1 MKKLLLLS
9 SLAMATLGV
18 NAATLIDGLYYELS
32 GNSATVVAT
41 QSPDVTY
48 TGDIVIPSTVTSDGN
63 TYTITAIGRGAFEY
77 STVTSVTF
85 PDDQLI
91 TVNAYAF
98 DTETIKYLKLGN
110 QTDLQGNAVSVYC
123 SGLTDIYCT
132 ASTTIPAITGAAV
145 ASSIRPQITLHLP
158 ATNEPT
164 VLARKYTTAGWTG
177 FRLII
182 YANQVEQDGLFYS
195 LNTTDKTATLL
206 SVYDTLQV
214 ANGQTTD
221 YHAFY
226 LNGPVTVPTTVTSQE
241 GEEYAVKTIGYGA
254 LWINN
259 GDFTSI
265 TLSEGITTIG
275 VETFYGLSKLTELY
289 LPSTL
294 TSMSTNDLTYSPN
307 VEKITCMA
315 VTPPAITS
323 TSFCADNYTKATL
336 YVPEQA
342 VEAYK
347 AADYWKNF
355 TNIEAVKIAAEN
367 VELSDENITLTKIG
381 DSYKLAY
388 TITPAGASDDI
399 TWSTSDPDVA
409 TVDNDGTVT
418 AVGDGT
424 CTITLTVGDLK
435 AECLVTVDTKV
446 PAESVTLSDT
456 DLTITEKD
464 GTHTLTYTVTPADTT
479 DPVSWS
485 SSNEA
490 VATVDNGVVTAVAN
504 GTCIIT
510 LTVGDLK
517 AECQVN
523 VAIQSGVADINI
535 DNNAD
540 VRYFNLQGIEI
551 ANPAKGQMVIIRQGN
566 KSVKAV
572 VR

>member
-9 SLAMATLGV
+9 SLAVATLGA
-18 NAATLIDGLYYELS
+18 NAATLIDGLYYEFS
-32 GNSATVVAT
+32 GSNATVVAT

-48 TGDIVIPSTVTSDGN
+48 TGDIVIPATVSHDGT
-63 TYTITAIGRGAFEY
+63 TYTINAVGMGAFEY
-77 STVTSVTF
+77 STVTSITF

-98 DTETIKYLKLGN
+98 DTETIKSLKLGN
-110 QTDLQGNAVSVYC
+110 QTDLQGNAVSKYC

-132 ASTTIPAITGAAV
+132 ATTTIPAITSAAV
-145 ASSIRPQITLHLP
+145 ASAIRPQVTLHVP

-164 VLARKYTTAGWTG
+164 VLARKYTNAGWSG
-177 FRLII
+177 FRMII
-182 YANQVEQDGLFYS
+182 YANQVEQDGLFYQ
-195 LNTTDKTATLL
+195 LNTTNKTATLL

-214 ANGQTTD
+214 ANGQITD

-226 LNGPVTVPTTVTSQE
+226 LNGPVTVPSTVTSQQ
-241 GEEYAVKTIGYGA
+241 GEEYAVTTIGFGA
-254 LWINN
+254 LWLNN

-265 TLSEGITTIG
+265 TLSEGITTVG

-294 TSMSTNDLTYSPN
+294 TSMGTHDLTSSVN

-315 VTPPAITS
+315 VTPPAIAS
-323 TSFCADNYTKATL
+323 TSFCSDNYTKATL

-342 VEAYK
+342 IEAYK

-355 TNIEAVKIAAEN
+355 ANIEAVKVVAEN

-381 DSYKLAY
+381 DTHKLAY
-388 TITPAGASDDI
+388 TITPAGATGDI
-399 TWSTSDPDVA
+399 AWSTSDASVA

-424 CTITLTVGDLK
+424 CTITLTLGDLK
-435 AECLVTVDTKV
+435 AECLVTVDTKIA
-446 PAESVTLSDT
+446 AESLTLSENDI
-456 DLTITEKD
+456 TITEKD

-479 DPVSWS
+479 DLVSWS
-485 SSNEA
+485 SSDES
-490 VATVDNGVVTAVAN
+490 VATVDNGTVTAVAD
-504 GTCIIT
+504 GTCTIT
-510 LTVGDLK
+510 LTVGNLK

-523 VAIQSGVADINI
+523 VAIQSGVTDINI

-551 ANPAKGQMVIIRQGN
+551 TNPAKGQMVIIRSGN
-566 KSVKAV
+566 TTTKAV